1 MPVQYM
7 YLWEYIVAPG
17 KADDFQQVYG
27 PEGEWVRLFAGAP
40 GYVRTELHRDTAEP
54 TRFVTIDY
62 WESESAWK
70 EFRTRFSAEFEA
82 LDARCAAL
90 TLHEAEIGQFEPV
103 GASHV
108 AESGGHDRA
117 IGALR
122 DSRKILEGIFDA
134 IPVRVFWK
142 DRSLVYLGCNEAF
155 AIDAGFCAPGDV
167 IGKDDF
173 QMGWHDQAELYRE
186 DDRRVLESGVP
197 KLLIEEPQTT
207 PDGRVITLLTSK
219 VPLRDVNGA
228 VSGVLGTY
236 MDITHRKLV
245 EEALERER
253 ARLKQA
259 LDDVKTLR
267 GIVPICSKCKRVRDD
282 EGFWNQVE
290 KYVSDHSEAQFSHG
304 ICPACAKEL
313 YPEFAQDK

>member
-1 MPVQYM
+1 MPIQYM

-17 KADDFQQVYG
+17 KADDFQRAYG
-27 PEGEWVRLFAGAP
+27 PEGEWVRLFAEAP
-40 GYVRTELHRDTAEP
+40 GYVRTELHRDTVEP
-54 TRFVTIDY
+54 DRFVTIDY
-62 WESESAWK
+62 WESEAAWK
-70 EFRTRFSAEFEA
+70 EFRTRFSVQFEA
-82 LDARCAAL
+82 LDAQCAAL
-90 TLHEAEIGQFEPV
+90 TLREAEIGRFAPV
-103 GASHV
+103 GAPLV
-108 AESGGHDRA
+108 AESGGHE
-117 IGALR
+117 
-122 DSRKILEGIFDA
+122 KILEGIFDA

-142 DRSLVYLGCNEAF
+142 DRNLVYLGCNEAF
-155 AIDAGFCAPGDV
+155 AIDAGFSEPGDV

-173 QMGWHDQAELYRE
+173 QMGWHEQAELYRE

-219 VPLRDVNGA
+219 VPLRDASGA

-245 EEALERER
+245 EEALDLER
-253 ARLKQA
+253 ARLKRA
-259 LDDVKTLR
+259 LEDVKTLR

-282 EGFWNQVE
+282 EGYWNQVE

-304 ICPACAKEL
+304 ICPACAREL
-313 YPEFAQDK
+313 YPEFERD